1 MLGTASKQ
9 DIRFPSYEFG
19 DSMLFFN
26 CVWDYPEICLELL
39 QSRLSD
45 FLQMNLE
52 IVRCS
57 LTVYGIFQVRTQILK
72 SEYFPSGMNNW
83 LIRALLYSQY
93 FKIDC
98 FLVLMGNAW
107 DCFKAG
113 LSDFLRMNLEILCCS
128 LTVYGIIQK

>member
-1 MLGTASKQ
+1 MGLSRNRLETASKQ
-9 DIRFPSYEFG
+9 DIRFPSYESG

-57 LTVYGIFQVRTQILK
+57 LTVYGIFQK
-72 SEYFPSGMNNW
+72 Y
-83 LIRALLYSQY
+83 
-93 FKIDC
+93 
-98 FLVLMGNAW
+98 AW

-113 LSDFLRMNLEILCCS
+113 YQIS
-128 LTVYGIIQK
+128 LV